1 MKSRLGYRDG
11 SSILHQLHP
20 LIKLAWLVFLT
31 VAVFL
36 VPNPYLNLGLSA
48 ALLLM
53 FPMIGVSLRELQ
65 GFKVLL
71 VAAALIVLLQIL
83 FLRSGPTA
91 ILIGSLRITITAVHR
106 GLYLGARFIA
116 VVLISYLF
124 VLTTS
129 PGQLAYSL
137 MKAGL
142 PYRYG
147 FTFVTALRM
156 IPIFEQEVRTVY
168 RAQQVRGVSYRP
180 HKWDE
185 FWKNLRSFTLPMLVS
200 ALGKVDALSISMEGR
215 CFGMYSTRTY
225 FHARKRYS
233 GDLWA
238 GLALALSAILLIVYL
253 LQEGIS

>member
-1 MKSRLGYRDG
+1 LKSRLGYRDG

-91 ILIGSLRITITAVHR
+91 ILIGSL
-106 GLYLGARFIA
+106 
-116 VVLISYLF
+116 
-124 VLTTS
+124 
-129 PGQLAYSL
+129 P
-137 MKAGL
+137 
-142 PYRYG
+142 P
-147 FTFVTALRM
+147 FTVGS
-156 IPIFEQEVRTVY
+156 IWV
-168 RAQQVRGVSYRP
+168 
-180 HKWDE
+180 
-185 FWKNLRSFTLPMLVS
+185 LVS
-200 ALGKVDALSISMEGR
+200 SPW
-215 CFGMYSTRTY
+215 C
-225 FHARKRYS
+225 
-233 GDLWA
+233 
-238 GLALALSAILLIVYL
+238 
-253 LQEGIS
+253 